1 MDDKYIPLVAFG
13 SFAALIGLAIL
24 GSRPAYAAQIR
35 LTNAMADGIEQGK
48 ITHISSPMVMGMG
61 MGMQQRVN
69 PRKKKSK
76 HRKNPAVTPILF

>member
-48 ITHISSPMVMGMG
+48 ITHIYSPMG